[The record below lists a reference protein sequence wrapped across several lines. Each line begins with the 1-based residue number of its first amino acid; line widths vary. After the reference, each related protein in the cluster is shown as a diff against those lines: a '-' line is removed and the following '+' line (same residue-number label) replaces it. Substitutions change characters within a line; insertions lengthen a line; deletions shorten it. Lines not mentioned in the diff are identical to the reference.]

1 MALDRN
7 KIICLFT
14 IQLCQIIVTIF
25 LKFPIITNIKQVG
38 LCTEILMKDL
48 TKHKC
53 LPLRK
58 SQPCCDNGSAILS
71 GEMPGPVRDTRDY

>member
-1 MALDRN
+1 MALDLIKLYVYLLYN
-7 KIICLFT
+7 VNQK
-14 IQLCQIIVTIF
+14 IVTIF

-38 LCTEILMKDL
+38 LCTELLMKHL

-58 SQPCCDNGSAILS
+58 SHPCCDNGSAILS
-71 GEMPGPVRDTRDY
+71 EGVPALKNKRLPC

>member
-1 MALDRN
+1 MALDLIKLYVYLLYN
-7 KIICLFT
+7 VNQK
-14 IQLCQIIVTIF
+14 IVTIF

-38 LCTEILMKDL
+38 LCTELLMKHL

-71 GEMPGPVRDTRDY
+71 EGVPALKNKRLPC

>member
-14 IQLCQIIVTIF
+14 IQLCQIIVIIF

-38 LCTEILMKDL
+38 LSTELLMKHL

-53 LPLRK
+53 LPCEK
-58 SQPCCDNGSAILS
+58 AN
-71 GEMPGPVRDTRDY
+71 PVATTDRQFSVKECRH

>member
-1 MALDRN
+1 MALDLIKLYVYLLYN
-7 KIICLFT
+7 VNQK
-14 IQLCQIIVTIF
+14 IVTIF

-38 LCTEILMKDL
+38 LCTELLMKHL

-58 SQPCCDNGSAILS
+58 SQPCCGNGSAILS
-71 GEMPGPVRDTRDY
+71 EGVPALKNKRLPC

>member
-1 MALDRN
+1 MALDLIKLYVYLLYN
-7 KIICLFT
+7 VNQK
-14 IQLCQIIVTIF
+14 IVTIF

-38 LCTEILMKDL
+38 LCTELLMKHL

-71 GEMPGPVRDTRDY
+71 EEVPALKNKRLPC

>member
-14 IQLCQIIVTIF
+14 IQLCQIIVIIF

-38 LCTEILMKDL
+38 LSTELLMKHL

-58 SQPCCDNGSAILS
+58 SHPCCDNGSAILS
-71 GEMPGPVRDTRDY
+71 EGVPALKNKRLLC